1 MFSIMLLTYKQ
12 ASDQSCLLTGLA
24 RQHQRSLHCT
34 LWILLAVSE
43 SSALGILGQGSGEAP
58 WGGAAGSQSLRVITP
73 PPLAL
78 VLVSS
83 GLLRRDIPATSNV
96 LQQVKHHP

>member
-1 MFSIMLLTYKQ
+1 MLLTFKQ
-12 ASDQSCLLTGLA
+12 ALDQSCLLIGLA
-24 RQHQRSLHCT
+24 RQHQWSLHCT

-58 WGGAAGSQSLRVITP
+58 WGGAAGSQSLKVTITP
-73 PPLAL
+73 PSPAL

-83 GLLRRDIPATSNV
+83 GLLRRDISATSNV